1 MKQDRYNR
9 EVKAIIISPP
19 TTKFQIFLENF
30 ESPLDIKLPLSRYS
44 KEGDKLECGGV
55 LYQIVQK
62 IKVDTFN
69 YKVVVKEFTL

>member
-9 EVKAIIISPP
+9 EVNGIIISPP

-30 ESPLDIKLPLSRYS
+30 ECPLDIKLPLSRYS
-44 KEGDKLECGGV
+44 KEGDKLDGDDV